1 MTDPMKRR
9 AWLILG
15 CCLVLDLILGAAAY
29 ARWIDV
35 PDWTVNLLLA
45 VTVGG
50 GALLFTMGTEPFRR
64 LELRQNIGREAPRLD
79 WRIWLFMAAPLVPT
93 VVLWRY
99 LVGMPWVEAL
109 AKVAGI
115 AAYFA
120 VFVPLGRLQRRGIAP
135 YWRPAWYGFLVAGSL
150 AGLVSAAVAGA
161 RGVDGLISGN
171 IWALMH
177 YGYVRWAMRGA
188 AEIAAEPTA
197 AADEAPGR

>member
-1 MTDPMKRR
+1 MKRR
-9 AWLILG
+9 AWSILG
-15 CCLVLDLILGAAAY
+15 CCLVLDLLLGAAAY

-35 PDWTVNLLLA
+35 PDWTVDLLLA
-45 VTVGG
+45 VTVIGG
-50 GALLFTMGTEPFRR
+50 VLLFTMGIEPFRR
-64 LELRQNIGREAPRLD
+64 LELRQNIGHEAPQLD
-79 WRIWLFMAAPLVPT
+79 WRTWLFLAAPLIPAG
-93 VVLWRY
+93 LLLHY
-99 LVGMPWVEAL
+99 LLGLPWSEAL
-109 AKVAGI
+109 AKVVGI
-115 AAYFA
+115 IVYFA

-171 IWALMH
+171 VWALMH